1 MADSAVTTILHK
13 RSNDSG
19 AVPHLTDL
27 ALGELAI
34 NTHDGNIFIK
44 RNKAGAEAILKFTG
58 DEEIAGKIFV
68 QKKGHDTNNNGK
80 TWGDAFLTPER
91 AISEAWSRNEPTVI
105 CIGPGTYYTKGHLD
119 LPDDTIVYCEYRAV
133 VFKPETGYE
142 QRNVFRMGSGCFL
155 QGPVFEGFQIDDI
168 NNPTEGFAVSFRPN
182 ALIRRTPYAHKIAVR
197 SFFPYFVAP
206 PLDRDNANPEV
217 TRGGGVCL
225 ADAAVLDPFSIYPQ
239 FMTWGA
245 TPVTQNGVG
254 YVAKNG
260 AGINAVNAISIW
272 AHKHFMALSGSQIVL
287 SSCSTQ
293 LGDFTLVADGSRN
306 LLVANE
312 LGYIPPAK
320 TAAAAVI
327 DSDFIVSLKNDAWN
341 DLYNNDLTLTWTDSD
356 EVNHRRTTGIIAQ
369 SLAWVL
375 KTTNEKPWKDTQ
387 DIFYDQN
394 GTLTITGKE
403 SQYKRTFDF
412 IDSALGNNV
421 AFDDSADNVVRNLF
435 TNLKSA
441 IDNPT
446 FKNEPSNI
454 TAIGHTF
461 NSVMAGVALTQMP
474 PFSSNT
480 TIEESILE
488 TNGGEV
494 IVSGQ
499 DDDGSAIFV
508 GGMRIDGDTGELSG
522 PPFESAVSRI
532 ALKAAI
538 SSEF

>member
-13 RSNDSG
+13 RSSDSG
-19 AVPHLTDL
+19 SIPHLNDL

-44 RNKAGAEAILKFTG
+44 RNKAGAEAILKIAG
-58 DEEIAGKIFV
+58 SEEIAGKIFV
-68 QKKGHDTNNNGK
+68 QKKGHDTHNSGK
-80 TWGDAFLTPER
+80 SWSDAFLTPEK
-91 AISEAWSRNEPTVI
+91 AISEAWIRSEPTVI
-105 CIGPGTYYTKGHLD
+105 CIGPGTYFTKGHLD

-133 VFKPETGYE
+133 IFKPETGYE
-142 QRNVFRMGSGCFL
+142 QRNVFRMGSGFFL

-168 NNPTEGFAVSFRPN
+168 NNPSEGFAVSFRPN

-197 SFFPYFVAP
+197 SFFPFFVAP

-327 DSDFIVSLKNDAWN
+327 DSDFIVSLKDSAY
-341 DLYNNDLTLTWTDSD
+341 DYINNLGLTNGWSDSD
-356 EVNHRRTTGIIAQ
+356 QIAHKRTTGIIAK
-369 SLAWVL
+369 SLHWVL

-387 DIFYDQN
+387 DIFYDQTGAN
-394 GTLTITGKE
+394 IIPGKE
-403 SQYKRTFDF
+403 NAYKKTFDY
-412 IDSALGNNV
+412 IDSALGNNI
-421 AFDDSADNVVRNLF
+421 AFDDSADIVVRNLI

-474 PFSSNT
+474 PFRSNT
-480 TIEESILE
+480 SIEESILE